1 MSRKR
6 RQQDHE
12 EESSMTGRVGGIA
25 RDNPVAAG
33 GTVVMAL
40 TGCLIV
46 ANAIGLQ
53 SGRHPAPLF
62 MTRDW
67 ANDTPAMIEPEGRR
81 GLAMPQA
88 SQLVLDL
95 QTALRRRDLY
105 NGPLDG
111 ISGPATEQAIRMYER
126 SQGQLETGEPT
137 EALLARITLQGDTPV
152 AGAAPVPRKKPSADG
167 SAVVAT
173 VKTEPVARAPEGVP
187 AAVPE
192 TASETEVAADPQI
205 IQIQKLLSD
214 LGYGPLQADGVM
226 GENTEIAI
234 KRFQLNWDLPITG
247 KVSPDL
253 VTRLESVSGRRIG
266 G

>member
-6 RQQDHE
+6 RQEGQE
-12 EESSMTGRVGGIA
+12 EEGTMTGRVGGIA

-46 ANAIGLQ
+46 ANALGLQ

-62 MTRDW
+62 VTRDW
-67 ANDTPAMIEPEGRR
+67 ANDAPGMIEPEGRR
-81 GLAMPQA
+81 GMPIQQA

-95 QTALRRRDLY
+95 QTALRRQGLY

-111 ISGPATEQAIRMYER
+111 ISGPATEQAIRIYER
-126 SQGQLETGEPT
+126 EHGEAETGRPT
-137 EALLARITLQGDTPV
+137 EALLARITLQGAVPATPSV
-152 AGAAPVPRKKPSADG
+152 PVPRQKPTAG
-167 SAVVAT
+167 GIGIGEPAT
-173 VKTEPVARAPEGVP
+173 VAPAEAGP
-187 AAVPE
+187 AADLRI
-192 TASETEVAADPQI
+192 AG
-205 IQIQKLLSD
+205 IQKLLSD
-214 LGYGPLQADGVM
+214 LGYGPLQDDGVM

-253 VTRLESVSGRRIG
+253 VARLESVSGRKIG
-266 G
+266 N

>member
-12 EESSMTGRVGGIA
+12 EESSVTGRVGGLA

-67 ANDTPAMIEPEGRR
+67 ANDTPAMIEPDGRR
-81 GLAMPQA
+81 GVAMPQA

-111 ISGPATEQAIRMYER
+111 INGPATEQAIRMYQR
-126 SQGQLETGEPT
+126 AQGQVETGEPT
-137 EALLARITLQGDTPV
+137 EALLARITLQGDAPV
-152 AGAAPVPRKKPSADG
+152 SGAIPVPREKPSTSTDEILE
-167 SAVVAT
+167 T
-173 VKTEPVARAPEGVP
+173 VKTDPVAADP
-187 AAVPE
+187 
-192 TASETEVAADPQI
+192 AADPQI

-253 VTRLESVSGRRIG
+253 VSRLESVSGRKIG

>member
-1 MSRKR
+1 MSRQR
-6 RQQDHE
+6 RQQEQE
-12 EESSMTGRVGGIA
+12 EESSMAGRVGGIA

-46 ANAIGLQ
+46 ANALGLQ

-67 ANDTPAMIEPEGRR
+67 ANDTPAMIEPEDRR
-81 GLAMPQA
+81 GTAMPQA

-95 QTALRRRDLY
+95 QTALRRQDLY

-126 SQGQLETGEPT
+126 AQGQVETGEPT
-137 EALLARITLQGDTPV
+137 EALLARITLQGAAPV
-152 AGAAPVPRKKPSADG
+152 PAVIPVPRKKPSADG
-167 SAVVAT
+167 GEVLET
-173 VKTEPVARAPEGVP
+173 VKTDPAAHTPEAASGAAPDTAPE
-187 AAVPE
+187 
-192 TASETEVAADPQI
+192 TDPQI
-205 IQIQKLLSD
+205 VQIQKLLSD

-253 VTRLESVSGRRIG
+253 VARLESVSGRKIG
-266 G
+266 N

>member
-33 GTVVMAL
+33 GMVVMAL

-81 GLAMPQA
+81 GVVMPQA

-95 QTALRRRDLY
+95 QTALRRQDLY

-111 ISGPATEQAIRMYER
+111 INGPATEQAIRMYER
-126 SQGQLETGEPT
+126 AQGQVETGEPT
-137 EALLARITLQGDTPV
+137 EALLARITLQG
-152 AGAAPVPRKKPSADG
+152 AAPTSTAIPVPRKKPTAG
-167 SAVVAT
+167 GGEVLET
-173 VKTEPVARAPEGVP
+173 VKTDAVGSDP
-187 AAVPE
+187 AGGDP
-192 TASETEVAADPQI
+192 SADPQI

-253 VTRLESVSGRRIG
+253 VSRLESVSGRRIG

>member
-6 RQQDHE
+6 RQQDQE
-12 EESSMTGRVGGIA
+12 EESTMTGRVGGIA

-81 GLAMPQA
+81 GVVIPQA

-95 QTALRRRDLY
+95 QTALRRQDLY

-111 ISGPATEQAIRMYER
+111 INGPATEQAIRMYER
-126 SQGQLETGEPT
+126 AQGQAETGEPT
-137 EALLARITLQGDTPV
+137 EALLARITLQG
-152 AGAAPVPRKKPSADG
+152 AAPTSSAIPVPRKKPTVG
-167 SAVVAT
+167 GGEVLET
-173 VKTEPVARAPEGVP
+173 VKTAPAEANPAGADPV
-187 AAVPE
+187 
-192 TASETEVAADPQI
+192 TDPQI

-253 VTRLESVSGRRIG
+253 VSRLESVSGRRIG

>member
-1 MSRKR
+1 MSGKR

-12 EESSMTGRVGGIA
+12 EESSVTGRVGSIA

-46 ANAIGLQ
+46 ANAVGLQ

-81 GLAMPQA
+81 GMAMPQA

-95 QTALRRRDLY
+95 QTALRRQDLY

-111 ISGPATEQAIRMYER
+111 INGPATEQAIRMYQR
-126 SQGQLETGEPT
+126 AQRQPETGEPT
-137 EALLARITLQGDTPV
+137 EALLARITLQGTAPTST
-152 AGAAPVPRKKPSADG
+152 AIPVPRKKPTAGGDE
-167 SAVVAT
+167 VLET
-173 VKTEPVARAPEGVP
+173 VKTDP
-187 AAVPE
+187 AEADP
-192 TASETEVAADPQI
+192 AADPQI

-214 LGYGPLQADGVM
+214 LGYGPLQADGLM
-226 GENTEIAI
+226 GENTQIAI

-253 VTRLESVSGRRIG
+253 VSRLESVSGRRIG

>member
-12 EESSMTGRVGGIA
+12 EESSVTGRVGGLA

-33 GTVVMAL
+33 GTGVMAL

-67 ANDTPAMIEPEGRR
+67 ANDTPAMIEPDGRR
-81 GLAMPQA
+81 GVAMPQA

-111 ISGPATEQAIRMYER
+111 INGPATEQAIRMYQR
-126 SQGQLETGEPT
+126 AQGQVETGEPT
-137 EALLARITLQGDTPV
+137 EALLARITLQGDAPV
-152 AGAAPVPRKKPSADG
+152 SGAIPVPREKPSTSTDEILE
-167 SAVVAT
+167 T
-173 VKTEPVARAPEGVP
+173 VKTDPVAADP
-187 AAVPE
+187 
-192 TASETEVAADPQI
+192 AADPQI

-253 VTRLESVSGRRIG
+253 VSRLESVSGRKIG

>member
-6 RQQDHE
+6 RQQEQE
-12 EESSMTGRVGGIA
+12 EENSMTGRVGGIA

-46 ANAIGLQ
+46 ANALGLQ

-67 ANDTPAMIEPEGRR
+67 ANDTPAMIEPAGRR
-81 GLAMPQA
+81 GAAMPQA

-95 QTALRRRDLY
+95 QTALRRQDLY

-126 SQGQLETGEPT
+126 AQGQVETGEPT
-137 EALLARITLQGDTPV
+137 EALLARITLQG
-152 AGAAPVPRKKPSADG
+152 AAPALAAIPVPRKKPSANG
-167 SAVVAT
+167 GEILET
-173 VKTEPVARAPEGVP
+173 VKTDP
-187 AAVPE
+187 AEADRS
-192 TASETEVAADPQI
+192 TDPQI

-214 LGYGPLQADGVM
+214 LGYGPLQTDGVM

-253 VTRLESVSGRRIG
+253 VARLESVSGRKIG
-266 G
+266 N